1 MCNFRNA
8 RELNVAVE
16 NALNEMYDDMTNKVC
31 QLVDES
37 SIEEVAEILGAS
49 PNMILDIVNGELADN
64 SVISA
69 EFVTKVLA
77 MFGMTLCIMPMNG
90 MPNMPMGGMPMNG
103 QVPFGGMPMPN
114 RRFGGRRNMPMQEAP
129 RGQMNEGRRRN
140 NHRPNFGGMP
150 MNGQAPFGGMPMPNM
165 PMDDMPMPSHVDV
178 PQPMPNMSR
187 ERMNDGMIGD
197 MPLPYK
203 VRNNNENGA
212 DIAVREDIAVEAD
225 SLDISSQIL
234 DAISSNP
241 NLKESLKQILNS

>member
-16 NALNEMYDDMTNKVC
+16 NSLNEMYDDITDKVC

-69 EFVTKVLA
+69 EFITKVLA

-90 MPNMPMGGMPMNG
+90 MPNMPMPGMPMGCGMPMNG
-103 QVPFGGMPMPN
+103 QTPFGGMPMPN
-114 RRFGGRRNMPMQEAP
+114 RRFGGRPNMPMQEEP
-129 RGQMNEGRRRN
+129 RRRMPEGR
-140 NHRPNFGGMP
+140 HRSNQMPNSR
-150 MNGQAPFGGMPMPNM
+150 FGGMPMPS
-165 PMDDMPMPSHVDV
+165 DMNPI
-178 PQPMPNMSR
+178 QPTTEAPRSRMS
-187 ERMNDGMIGD
+187 DGMIGD
-197 MPLPYK
+197 MPLPLK
-203 VRNNNENGA
+203 VCDNDEIESNVSVGTN
-212 DIAVREDIAVEAD
+212 